1 MFTVL
6 VTADVFNPDTEET
19 FNGYVNPKWSMFE
32 LRSQP
37 TDVESVTFDT
47 KKEAEEYVESTIG
60 TADSYDGEYW
70 YAADSKMNLESGE
83 NWTYTAIIREEH

>member
-6 VTADVFNPDTEET
+6 ITADVLNPDTEET
-19 FNGYVNPKWSMFE
+19 FNGYVSPKWSMYE
-32 LRSQP
+32 LRSEP

-47 KKEAEEYVESTIG
+47 KAEAEAYVESTIG
-60 TADSYDGEYW
+60 VADSYDGEYW

-83 NWTYTAIIREEH
+83 SWTYQAVIREEL